1 MNKDGFTLIE
11 LIVSLAI
18 MGLIVV
24 TILPIINTG
33 LSNIIYSGNRTEAVS
48 LANDDIFN
56 NTEKENFS
64 IVVKLPDKVS
74 DDIDVIVEGNI
85 ITGTSNISGR
95 SDSKFELYIY
105 RPNTL

>member
-95 SDSKFELYIY
+95 SDSKVELYIY

>member
-74 DDIDVIVEGNI
+74 DDIDVIIEGNI

-95 SDSKFELYIY
+95 SDSKVELYIY